1 MDPGLRADLEQV
13 VGTTH
18 VLSEPQML
26 SSYAQDWTS
35 RFVGDP
41 VAIVRPGTVEEVAS
55 VVRLCVAARIPIV
68 AQGGNTGLVG
78 GTQAPAGSIL
88 LNTRRLDSIGE
99 VDRLSAQIT
108 VGAGATL
115 ESVQHAARRAS
126 LDVPVDL
133 GARGSATIGGM
144 VATNAGGTRVIRFG
158 MMRAHVHG
166 LEAVLADGTIVS
178 RLGGLIKDNTGY
190 DWPRLLTGS
199 EGSLAVITAATIGLV
214 PTLSERTVVAIGCDS
229 VAESVRLATRFRNT
243 SQHVWAAEFVTR
255 VGCEL
260 VADQLS
266 MSLPPVFNRPITL
279 LLELGGFDA
288 AVRHVVEFI
297 DSGELHEADVTLSG
311 PDSPTQAEILWAVR
325 ERHTEAINR
334 LGAPVKLDVSLPLRN
349 LGSFA
354 DSLLSIAP
362 SAIIFGHLGDG
373 NVHVNL
379 PGLGAD
385 GYEIEAANAERVI
398 LGLVASLAGSI
409 SAEHGIGRAKAEW
422 LHLSRSPAEI
432 DLFRR
437 MKQSF
442 DPLNLLNPGCLI
454 LPN

>member
-1 MDPGLRADLEQV
+1 MDPGLRVDLERV
-13 VGTTH
+13 VGAVH
-18 VLSEPQML
+18 VLTEPEML
-26 SSYAQDWTS
+26 SSYAQDWTG

-41 VAIVRPGTVEEVAS
+41 VAVVRPGTVEELAS
-55 VVRLCVAARIPIV
+55 VIRLCAAARVPIV
-68 AQGGNTGLVG
+68 PQGGNTGLVG
-78 GTQAPAGSIL
+78 GTKAPSGSIL
-88 LNTRRLDSIGE
+88 LNTRRLDTIGE

-115 ESVQHAARRAS
+115 ESVQQVAREAS
-126 LDVPVDL
+126 FDVPVDV

-166 LEAVLADGTIVS
+166 LEAVLPDGTILS

-190 DWPRLLTGS
+190 DWPRLLAGS
-199 EGSLAVITAATIGLV
+199 EGTLAIISAVTIGLV

-229 VAESVRLATRFRNT
+229 IAESVRVAMRFRDTN
-243 SQHVWAAEFVTR
+243 QHLWAAEFVTR
-255 VGCEL
+255 AGCEL
-260 VADQLS
+260 VADQLA
-266 MSLPPVFNRPITL
+266 MLVPPVFDRPITL
-279 LLELGGFDA
+279 LLEFDGFEA
-288 AVRHVVEFI
+288 ALLSVAKSV
-297 DSGELHEADVTLSG
+297 DSGDLCEADVTVAG
-311 PDSPTQAEILWAVR
+311 PGSPTQADVLWAVR

-334 LGAPVKLDVSLPLRN
+334 LGVPVKLDVSLPVNN

-354 DSLLSIAP
+354 DSLPFVAP
-362 SAIIFGHLGDG
+362 GAVMFGHLGDG

-379 PGLGAD
+379 PGLGVE
-385 GYEIEAANAERVI
+385 GREIEAAKAEGDI
-398 LGLVASLAGSI
+398 LVLVASLGGSI

-422 LHLSRSPAEI
+422 LHLSRSSAEI

-442 DPLNLLNPGCLI
+442 DPLGLLNPGCLI
-454 LPN
+454 PT